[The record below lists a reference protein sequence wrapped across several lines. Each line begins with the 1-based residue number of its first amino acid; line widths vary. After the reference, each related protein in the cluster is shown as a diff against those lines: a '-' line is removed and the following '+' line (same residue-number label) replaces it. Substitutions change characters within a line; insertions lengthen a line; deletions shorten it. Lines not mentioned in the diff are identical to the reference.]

1 MNVHGIRMTI
11 DFTETEPISAAFF
24 TGRLK
29 EHELR
34 FAPTLE
40 DVPADAEILS
50 MSFRSQVQSSFL
62 DAHPKLRLIAT
73 RSSGYDHIDLAACR
87 ERGVTVCSVPSY
99 GEKSVAEHTFA
110 LILAL
115 ARRLRD
121 ALSAKRMGQFSFE
134 ELRGFDLYGKTLGV
148 VGVGRIGLHVIRL
161 ARSFGMEVLA
171 HDIQPSDLAA
181 DLLGFTYVSFEEVL
195 KRSHILSLHVPLTP
209 ATVHLINRESLS
221 MCRPGVLLIN
231 TARGRLVDTE
241 ALLEAL
247 DSGQVGGAGLD
258 VLEDERVFQ
267 RDAIHMI
274 RDQILERLH
283 AEPASPEEWHLRNP
297 QRLEEIRTLGRNEKL
312 LAHTNVVFT
321 PHTAFNSVESVR
333 RIDEVTVEN
342 IQAYLSH
349 SPVNVVSV

>member
-1 MNVHGIRMTI
+1 
-11 DFTETEPISAAFF
+11 
-24 TGRLK
+24 
-29 EHELR
+29 
-34 FAPTLE
+34 
-40 DVPADAEILS
+40 
-50 MSFRSQVQSSFL
+50 
-62 DAHPKLRLIAT
+62 
-73 RSSGYDHIDLAACR
+73 
-87 ERGVTVCSVPSY
+87 VPSY

-121 ALSAKRMGQFSFE
+121 ALSAKRIGQFSFE

-148 VGVGRIGLHVIRL
+148 IGAGRIGLHVIRL

-171 HDIQPSDLAA
+171 HDVQPSELAA
-181 DLLGFTYVSFEEVL
+181 DLLGFKYVSFEDVL
-195 KRSHILSLHVPLTP
+195 QRSHIISLHVPLTP
-209 ATVHLINRESLS
+209 ATVHILNRASLS
-221 MCRPGVLLIN
+221 KCRQGVLVIN
-231 TARGRLVDTE
+231 TARGKLIDTE

-267 RDAIHMI
+267 KDAIHMI

-283 AEPASPEEWHLRNP
+283 SNSASPEEWHARNP
-297 QRLEEIRTLGRNEKL
+297 QRLEEIRALGRNERL

-321 PHTAFNSVESVR
+321 PHTAFNSVEAVR

-342 IQAYLSH
+342 IRAYLAH
-349 SPVNVVSV
+349 APVNVVGV